1 MPRFFAG
8 SRGEYAD
15 RPLSIPWRGWWQV
28 LKRVRE
34 EVVGD
39 RRSIIAA
46 GIAYY
51 ALFSV
56 FPAIAML
63 IMIYGLVSDA
73 ETARQQL
80 EAVRGI
86 LPEDADNLL
95 SGPLARVS
103 NAGGGPPGFGLRFT
117 SVRAAWTPHRPVPE
131 SGTQRR
137 GKGGGK

>member
-39 RRSIIAA
+39 RLSIIAA

-86 LPEDADNLL
+86 LPEDAR
-95 SGPLARVS
+95 SEEH
-103 NAGGGPPGFGLRFT
+103 T
-117 SVRAAWTPHRPVPE
+117 SELQSLMRISYAVFCLKKKKHRN
-131 SGTQRR
+131 R
-137 GKGGGK
+137 